1 MVASFYKSMKYYWII
16 RFKWVNGG
24 PCGLYQRSFCFF
36 QVLQPSPAP
45 SANTA
50 RFRGHN
56 VIKRW
61 GLAAHRSKASKQ
73 ARLVERK
80 VCYISSASN
89 WWGRVANICPKAD
102 SPHDKQGVR
111 ASIDRVEGVTC
122 RNSIVISN
130 RHLQLVISGLT
141 SIILVF

>member
-1 MVASFYKSMKYYWII
+1 M
-16 RFKWVNGG
+16 G
-24 PCGLYQRSFCFF
+24 
-36 QVLQPSPAP
+36 
-45 SANTA
+45 
-50 RFRGHN
+50 
-56 VIKRW
+56 

-89 WWGRVANICPKAD
+89 WWGRVVNICPKAD

-141 SIILVF
+141 SIILVFLGTVNLQFRGALVPVSLQSVLGIVAAQVLGTVWSSCS